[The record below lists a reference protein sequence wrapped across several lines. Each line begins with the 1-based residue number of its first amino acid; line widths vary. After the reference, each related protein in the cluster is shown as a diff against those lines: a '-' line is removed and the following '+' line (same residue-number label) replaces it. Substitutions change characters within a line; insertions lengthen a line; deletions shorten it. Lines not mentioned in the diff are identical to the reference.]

1 MALSAPG
8 DGNESDDPTTQGLL
22 GSWNTSAAGDDVTAV
37 EYELY
42 EDGSSLG
49 IRGEAL
55 TSTTEFS
62 SYGPD
67 PNAAFEA
74 DSGST
79 YKFRVRFS
87 NSEGSGPWSSFSNN
101 ITIN

>member
-8 DGNESDDPTTQGLL
+8 DGNESDDPTSQGLS
-22 GSWNTSAAGDDVTAV
+22 GSWDISGAGSDVTAV

-42 EDGSSLG
+42 EDGTSLG
-49 IRGEAL
+49 IRGEVLDA
-55 TSTTEFS
+55 TTEFS
-62 SYGPD
+62 PYGPD
-67 PNAAFEA
+67 PNAPFEA